1 MEYFINVNT
10 KEGERVMNE
19 KRSSFSGNIG
29 FILAAAGSAV
39 GLGNLWRFP
48 YLAAQYGGGIFL
60 FVYLVLV
67 FTFGFSLLILEIAI
81 GRKTKLSSI
90 SAYEKLN
97 SKFGWMGYLS
107 MMIPVL
113 ILPYYSVIGGWVIKY
128 MTVFLSGQGKAAAEG
143 GYFGGFIGQTAS
155 PLFTFFIYVSLTTII
170 VALGVEKGIER
181 VSKFMMPILILITI
195 GIAVFVATVPGAG
208 EGIKY
213 YLLPDFSKFSF
224 KTLCAA
230 MGQLFYS
237 LSIAMGI
244 MVAYGSYVKDS
255 INLNESVTNIQ
266 IFDTLVAFLS
276 GMMIVPAVYVF
287 SGEEGLATGGVGL
300 MFKTLPVV
308 FDAMPMGNVVGAA
321 FFVLVFLAA
330 LTSSISLMEAI
341 VSMFMDKFKMTRM
354 KAVVIVYI
362 CTLLLGIPS
371 ALGFGIWS
379 HITVLGMDFLT
390 FFDYISNSVMMPIL
404 AIGTCVLAGWF
415 INLKDVEDEITKNG
429 EEFKRRGIF
438 RVMIKYIAPLF
449 LFIILVFYTLAQF
462 GFITF

>member
-1 MEYFINVNT
+1 
-10 KEGERVMNE
+10 MNE
-19 KRSSFSGNIG
+19 KRSSFSGSIG

-60 FVYLVLV
+60 LVYLILV
-67 FTFGFSLLILEIAI
+67 FTFGFSLLILEIAM
-81 GRKTKLSSI
+81 GRKTKVSSI
-90 SAYEKLN
+90 SAYGKLN
-97 SKFGWMGYLS
+97 KKFGWMGILS
-107 MMIPVL
+107 LLIPVL

-128 MTVFLSGQGKAAAEG
+128 MTVFLTGQGKAAADSA
-143 GYFGGFIGQTAS
+143 YFNGFIGQTAS
-155 PLFTFFIYVSLTTII
+155 PLFTFFLFITITTIV
-170 VALGVEKGIER
+170 VAFGVEKGVER

-195 GIAVFVATVPGAG
+195 GIAIFVATIPGAG

-244 MVAYGSYVKDS
+244 MIAYGSYVKDE
-255 INLNESVTNIQ
+255 INLNKSVTNIQ
-266 IFDTLVAFLS
+266 IFDTLVAVLS
-276 GMMIVPAVYVF
+276 GMMIVPAVYIF
-287 SGEEGLATGGVGL
+287 SGEEGLKTGGAGL
-300 MFKTLPVV
+300 MFKTLPMV
-308 FDAMPMGNVVGAA
+308 FDAMPMGNFIGGA

-341 VSMFMDKFKMTRM
+341 VSMFMDKFKLTRI
-354 KAVVIVYI
+354 KAVVIIYAI
-362 CTLLLGIPS
+362 TLILGIPS
-371 ALGFGIWS
+371 ALGYGIWS

-404 AIGTCVLAGWF
+404 AIATCVLAGWF
-415 INLKDVEDEITKNG
+415 MNLKDIEDEITKNG
-429 EEFKRRGIF
+429 EEFKRRSIF
-438 RVMIKYIAPLF
+438 QVMIKYIAPVF

-462 GFITF
+462 GIISY

>member
-1 MEYFINVNT
+1 
-10 KEGERVMNE
+10 MNE

-60 FVYLVLV
+60 LVYLILVL
-67 FTFGFSLLILEIAI
+67 TFGFSLLILEIAI
-81 GRKTKLSSI
+81 GRKTKVSSI
-90 SAYEKLN
+90 SAYGKLN
-97 SKFGWMGYLS
+97 KKFGWMGTLS
-107 MMIPVL
+107 LLIPVL

-128 MTVFLSGQGKAAAEG
+128 MTVFLSGQGKAAADSA
-143 GYFGGFIGQTAS
+143 YFGAYIGQTGS
-155 PLFTFFIYVSLTTII
+155 PLFTFFLFITITTIV
-170 VALGVEKGIER
+170 VAFGVEKGVER
-181 VSKFMMPILILITI
+181 VSKFMMPVLILITI
-195 GIAVFVATVPGAG
+195 GIAIYIATIPGAS

-244 MVAYGSYVKDS
+244 MVAYGSYVKDE
-255 INLNESVTNIQ
+255 IDLNKSVSNIE
-266 IFDTLVAFLS
+266 IFDSLIAVLS

-287 SGEEGLATGGVGL
+287 SGEEGLKTGGAGL
-300 MFKTLPVV
+300 MFKTLPKV
-308 FDAMPMGNVVGAA
+308 FDAMPLGNFIGGA
-321 FFVLVFLAA
+321 FFILVFLAA

-341 VSMFMDKFKMTRM
+341 VSMFMDRFKKTRT
-354 KAVVIVYI
+354 KAVLAIYVI
-362 CTLLLGIPS
+362 TLLLGIPS
-371 ALGFGIWS
+371 ALGYGIWS

-404 AIGTCVLAGWF
+404 AIATCVLHQRG
-415 INLKDVEDEITKNG
+415 L
-429 EEFKRRGIF
+429 RR
-438 RVMIKYIAPLF
+438 
-449 LFIILVFYTLAQF
+449 
-462 GFITF
+462 

>member
-1 MEYFINVNT
+1 
-10 KEGERVMNE
+10 MNE

-60 FVYLVLV
+60 LVYLILV
-67 FTFGFSLLILEIAI
+67 FTFGFSLLILEIAM
-81 GRKTKLSSI
+81 GRKTKVSSI
-90 SAYEKLN
+90 NAYGKLN
-97 SKFGWMGYLS
+97 KKFGWMGILS
-107 MMIPVL
+107 LLIPVL

-128 MTVFLSGQGKAAAEG
+128 MTVFLTGQGKAAADSS
-143 GYFGGFIGQTAS
+143 YFGGFIGQTAS
-155 PLFTFFIYVSLTTII
+155 PLFMFCLFITITTVV
-170 VALGVEKGIER
+170 VAFGVEKGVER
-181 VSKFMMPILILITI
+181 VSKFMMPVLILITI
-195 GIAVFVATVPGAG
+195 GIAIFVATIPGAG

-244 MVAYGSYVKDS
+244 MVAYGSYVKDD
-255 INLNESVTNIQ
+255 INLNKSVTNIQ
-266 IFDTLVAFLS
+266 IFDTLVAVLS
-276 GMMIVPAVYVF
+276 GMMIVPAVYIF
-287 SGEEGLATGGVGL
+287 SGEEGLKTGGAGL
-300 MFKTLPVV
+300 MFKTLPMV
-308 FDAMPMGNVVGAA
+308 FDAMPMGNFIGGA

-341 VSMFMDKFKMTRM
+341 VSMFIDKFKVTRI
-354 KAVVIVYI
+354 KAVLIIYGI
-362 CTLLLGIPS
+362 TLVLGIPS
-371 ALGFGIWS
+371 ALGYGIWS

-404 AIGTCVLAGWF
+404 AIATCLLAGWF
-415 INLKDVEDEITKNG
+415 MNLKDIEDEITKNG

-438 RVMIKYIAPLF
+438 RVMIKYVAPVF
-449 LFIILVFYTLAQF
+449 LFIILIFYTLAQF
-462 GFITF
+462 GVISY